1 MWTNKKYIQIPG
13 HFKDALTRQYNDA
26 VRINQRKPETL
37 LNSKSEMNHPPVARI
52 TVEKKQK
59 KAQPQL
65 VGNIVDSVSF

>member
-1 MWTNKKYIQIPG
+1 MKMVIKNS
-13 HFKDALTRQYNDA
+13 FKDALTRQCNEA

-52 TVEKKQK
+52 TVEKMHK

-65 VGNIVDSVSF
+65 ASKKVDRISF